1 MGEEESGAM
10 KLERKVERQGI
21 LVLQAP
27 EKS

>member
-10 KLERKVERQGI
+10 KLERMVERQGI
-21 LVLQAP
+21 LALQAP